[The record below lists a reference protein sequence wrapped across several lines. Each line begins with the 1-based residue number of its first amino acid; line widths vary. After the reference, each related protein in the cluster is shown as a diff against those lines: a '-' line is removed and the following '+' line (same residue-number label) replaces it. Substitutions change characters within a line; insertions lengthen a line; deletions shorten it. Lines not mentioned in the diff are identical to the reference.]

1 MTTET
6 QSLDIATLTRK
17 SVEEL
22 RDLISNIQGS
32 YRIYKLSKGKGK
44 FRIIKAPSDELK
56 EIQNRLLHEL
66 FYTVMPHDV
75 AHGFVPHRSI
85 LTNAKP
91 HVGQRMVANFDITD
105 FFPST
110 KQKMVKAVLK
120 RHYNL
125 SGADA
130 TLVAGLCCLHGE
142 LPQGAPTSPHLAN
155 LAMWDADVRLLE
167 LSNDHNLNYT
177 RYADDMTFSGEWTP
191 EGLPKLVG
199 QIIKDYGYR
208 LAPHKIKF
216 YGQHRRQMV
225 TGLVVNEKINIPRKT
240 RKRLRAIL
248 HDMETNGPEQAL
260 ERCSWNEDQLQ
271 GFFSLQMMWDRESA
285 KAQMENLRTLLAS
298 L

>member
-1 MTTET
+1 MTTE
-6 QSLDIATLTRK
+6 SEPLDIAALLETPLEDLQTLVN
-17 SVEEL
+17 S
-22 RDLISNIQGS
+22 IQAS
-32 YRIYKLSKGKGK
+32 YRIYKLSKGNGK
-44 FRIIKAPSDELK
+44 YRVIKAPSDELK
-56 EIQNRLLHEL
+56 KIQYRLLHEL

-75 AHGFVPHRSI
+75 AHGFVPNRSI
-85 LTNAKP
+85 LTNAEP

-120 RHYNL
+120 RHYSL
-125 SGADA
+125 SDADA
-130 TLVAGLCCLHGE
+130 KLVAGLCCLHGE

-167 LSNDHNLNYT
+167 LSNEHNLNYT
-177 RYADDMTFSGEWTP
+177 RYADDMTFSGGWTP

-199 QIIKDYGYR
+199 QIIKDYGYC
-208 LAPHKIKF
+208 LAPHKIRF
-216 YGQHRRQMV
+216 YGQHRRQIV
-225 TGLVVNEKINIPRKT
+225 TGLIVNEKINIPRKT

-260 ERCSWNEDQLQ
+260 ERCAWNEDQLQ
-271 GFFSLQMMWDRESA
+271 GFFSLQMMWDLESA
-285 KAQMENLRTLLAS
+285 KVQMENLRALLAS

>member
-1 MTTET
+1 MTID
-6 QSLDIATLTRK
+6 QSDFNLSELTGCPVDK
-17 SVEEL
+17 LQGLVAE
-22 RDLISNIQGS
+22 IQS
-32 YRIYKLSKGKGK
+32 AYHIYKISKGNGK
-44 FRIIKAPSDELK
+44 FRVIKAPNDELK
-56 EIQNRLLHEL
+56 EIQNRLLHEV

-75 AHGFVPHRSI
+75 AHGFVPNRSI

-110 KQKMVKAVLK
+110 RQKMVGAILK
-120 RHYNL
+120 RHYGM
-125 SGADA
+125 SGVIAK
-130 TLVAGLCCLHGE
+130 LVAGLCCLHGE

-167 LSNDHNLNYT
+167 LSTSHNLNYT
-177 RYADDMTFSGEWTP
+177 RYADDMTFSGAWTP

-248 HDMETNGPEQAL
+248 HDMETNGPQQAL
-260 ERCSWNEDQLQ
+260 ERCAWNEDQLQ

-285 KAQMENLRTLLAS
+285 KEQMDNLRTLLAS

>member
-1 MTTET
+1 M
-6 QSLDIATLTRK
+6 LNR
-17 SVEEL
+17 
-22 RDLISNIQGS
+22 LINSISSS
-32 YRIYKLSKGKGK
+32 YHIYKISKGNGK
-44 FRIIKAPSDELK
+44 FRVIKAPNDQLK
-56 EIQNRLLHEL
+56 EIQNRLLHDL

-75 AHGFVPHRSI
+75 AHGFVPSRSI
-85 LTNAKP
+85 LTNAEP

-110 KQKMVKAVLK
+110 KQKMVRGVLE
-120 RHYNL
+120 RHYQMDT
-125 SGADA
+125 SSAK
-130 TLVAGLCCLHGE
+130 LVASLCCLHGE

-167 LSNDHNLNYT
+167 LSNEHNLNYT

-191 EGLPKLVG
+191 EGFPKLVG

-225 TGLVVNEKINIPRKT
+225 TGLVVNEKINIPRET

-248 HDMETNGPEQAL
+248 HDMETNGVDQAL
-260 ERCSWNEDQLQ
+260 ERCTWNEDQIQ
-271 GFFSLQMMWDRESA
+271 GFFSLQMMWDKDNAR
-285 KAQMENLRTLLAS
+285 AQMDFLRSLLDT
-298 L
+298 

>member
-22 RDLISNIQGS
+22 QDLISNIQAS
-32 YRIYKLSKGKGK
+32 YRIYRLSKGNGK

-75 AHGFVPHRSI
+75 AHGFVPNRSI
-85 LTNAKP
+85 LTNAEP
-91 HVGQRMVANFDITD
+91 HVGQRIVANFDITD

-125 SGADA
+125 SDADGK
-130 TLVAGLCCLHGE
+130 LVAGLCCLHGE

-167 LSNDHNLNYT
+167 LSNEHNLNYT

-225 TGLVVNEKINIPRKT
+225 TGLVVNQKINIPREI

-248 HDMETNGPEQAL
+248 HDMETNG
-260 ERCSWNEDQLQ
+260 S
-271 GFFSLQMMWDRESA
+271 
-285 KAQMENLRTLLAS
+285 
-298 L
+298 

>member
-1 MTTET
+1 MSTIQNPDIGKVTKHTAVELEALIADI
-6 QSLDIATLTRK
+6 QSA
-17 SVEEL
+17 
-22 RDLISNIQGS
+22 
-32 YRIYKLSKGKGK
+32 YHIYKISKGNGK
-44 FRIIKAPSDELK
+44 FRVIKAPNDQLK
-56 EIQNRLLHEL
+56 EIQNRLLHDL

-75 AHGFVPHRSI
+75 AHGFVPSRSI
-85 LTNAKP
+85 LTNAEP

-110 KQKMVKAVLK
+110 KEKMVKAVLK
-120 RHYNL
+120 RHYSL
-125 SGADA
+125 SDADA

-155 LAMWDADVRLLE
+155 LVMWDADVRLLE
-167 LSNDHNLNYT
+167 LSNEHNLNYT

-225 TGLVVNEKINIPRKT
+225 TGLVVNEKINIPRET

-248 HDMETNGPEQAL
+248 HDMETNGVDQAL
-260 ERCSWNEDQLQ
+260 ERCLWNEDQIQ
-271 GFFSLQMMWDRESA
+271 GFFSLQMMWDKDNARS
-285 KAQMENLRTLLAS
+285 QMDFLRSLLDT
-298 L
+298 

>member
-1 MTTET
+1 MTIDKQALKLTELT
-6 QSLDIATLTRK
+6 GHSIEHLQSLVT
-17 SVEEL
+17 E
-22 RDLISNIQGS
+22 IQS
-32 YRIYKLSKGKGK
+32 AYHIYKISKGNGK
-44 FRIIKAPSDELK
+44 FRVIKAPNDELK
-56 EIQNRLLHEL
+56 EIQNRLLHEV

-75 AHGFVPHRSI
+75 AHGFVPNRSI

-91 HVGQRMVANFDITD
+91 HVGHRMVANFDITD

-125 SGADA
+125 SDADA
-130 TLVAGLCCLHGE
+130 KLVAGLCCLHGE

-167 LSNDHNLNYT
+167 LSNEHTLNYT
-177 RYADDMTFSGEWTP
+177 RYADDMTFSGAWTP
-191 EGLPKLVG
+191 DGLPKLVG

-225 TGLVVNEKINIPRKT
+225 TGLVVNEKINIPRET

-248 HDMETNGPEQAL
+248 HDMETNGPEHAL
-260 ERCSWNEDQLQ
+260 ERCTWSEDQLQ

-285 KAQMENLRTLLAS
+285 KAQMDNLRSLLAS